1 MRIRLP
7 HRRMLVAAGLSVLVA
22 VAAIGGRYALISRRR
37 IPPPVTISV
46 RVRGATL
53 QVPQGTTFGGL
64 IRLEGLRP
72 KTGRLFD
79 VDGNVIAGHSNPGT
93 ILLDGRPS
101 SLNVQLAPV
110 TGSGSSAAP
119 TGRKQRSRFGNTS
132 GRGPRAIHSSLSL
145 WLTTTR

>member
-1 MRIRLP
+1 
-7 HRRMLVAAGLSVLVA
+7 MLVAAGLSVLVA
-22 VAAIGGRYALISRRR
+22 VAAIGGRYTLISRRR
-37 IPPPVTISV
+37 VPPPVTISV

-79 VDGNVIAGHSNPGT
+79 VDGNVIAGHSNPGR

-101 SLNVQLAPV
+101 SLKVQLAP
-110 TGSGSSAAP
+110 GD
-119 TGRKQRSRFGNTS
+119 R
-132 GRGPRAIHSSLSL
+132 II
-145 WLTTTR
+145 